1 MFRRVFILVF
11 AALLLGSAP
20 AVAQGRFVHPY
31 GPREAV
37 PLDRILPQIRNAH
50 PGTFSDVDGPF
61 ADPDGRLHYR
71 IKWLTP
77 QGRVVWFD
85 ADART
90 GRLLGVN
97 HGWGGFGPYPRSYMG
112 RPPGMPE
119 PAPAGRFIGRVP
131 WGPPPAFWGGRGFR
145 GGWRGPGRRGR

>member
-1 MFRRVFILVF
+1 
-11 AALLLGSAP
+11 
-20 AVAQGRFVHPY
+20 
-31 GPREAV
+31 
-37 PLDRILPQIRNAH
+37 
-50 PGTFSDVDGPF
+50 
-61 ADPDGRLHYR
+61 
-71 IKWLTP
+71 LTP
-77 QGRVVWFD
+77 QGRIVWFD

-97 HGWGGFGPYPRSYMG
+97 HGWSGFGPYPRGYMG

-131 WGPPPAFWGGRGFR
+131 WGPPPGFWGGRGFR